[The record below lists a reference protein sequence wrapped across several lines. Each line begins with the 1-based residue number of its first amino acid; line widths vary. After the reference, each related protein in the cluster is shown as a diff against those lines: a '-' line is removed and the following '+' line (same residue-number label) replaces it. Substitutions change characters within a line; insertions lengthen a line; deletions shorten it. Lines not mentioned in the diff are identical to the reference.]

1 MMTKILQKEPIKLNC
16 PQCKLETK
24 DIWICR
30 MDSVIGMRYAYLCGN
45 CEKLM
50 GISKSLISNSPEL
63 RGKIKFTPN

>member
-1 MMTKILQKEPIKLNC
+1 MMTKILQKEPVKINC

-24 DIWICR
+24 DIWICQ

-50 GISKSLISNSPEL
+50 GISKNLLPTSSLL
-63 RGKIKFTPN
+63 KGKIKLTPN